1 MTNPFKPPYSPT
13 KKLIFF
19 AVLLGITLIVYVILN
34 EKIEN
39 GGLAEPVPD
48 FVDIS
53 CSKLTEL
60 DESRIALT
68 VPGAY
73 AADATQESLNETAS
87 QLGYESIV
95 LNEDGSVTYTI
106 TKDQHKEMLD
116 NLRSGIIKTLNAMI
130 GSADYKRI
138 SSIEPN
144 EDLTYIKVT
153 LNTKNIDYKNSMSM
167 IQFKTYFLLYNAFNG
182 TPDAK
187 LSVDYFDKDGKL
199 ILTMGSDDLSL
210 DATDQ

>member
-19 AVLLGITLIVYVILN
+19 AILLGITLIVYVILN
-34 EKIEN
+34 DRIES
-39 GGLAEPVPD
+39 GKMAEPVPD

-53 CSKLTEL
+53 CSKLEEL
-60 DESRIALT
+60 DENRIALT

-73 AADATQESLNETAS
+73 AADADQESLNQTAV
-87 QLGYESIV
+87 QLGYESII

-106 TKDQHKEMLD
+106 TRDQHKEMLE
-116 NLRSGIIKTLNAMI
+116 NLRSGIIKTLNGMI
-130 GSADYKRI
+130 GSADYKKI
-138 SSIEPN
+138 ASIEPN
-144 EDLTYIKVT
+144 EDFTYIKVT
-153 LNTKNIDYKNSMSM
+153 LNSKSIDYNNSMSM

-187 LSVDYFDKDGKL
+187 LSVEYYDKDGKL
-199 ILTMGSDDLSL
+199 VLTMGSDDLTL
-210 DATDQ
+210 DEQ